1 MEINELNILIINL
14 EKNPLRKKFMT
25 DQMLGLGLTNYK
37 FIDAIDGQILP
48 IEEREKYL
56 SRKNFK
62 TMITVNNNQTNKK
75 KNMGKSRVFIFPSES
90 VRICGR

>member
-62 TMITVNNNQTNKK
+62 TMITVNNSKAPIK
-75 KNMGKSRVFIFPSES
+75 
-90 VRICGR
+90 